1 MSANT
6 VRPSMTRKLL
16 VLFGAAVLLTTAATE
31 ASAMRGRFGA
41 AMMFRED
48 ADFGAQARWTRGPGE
63 KVNLVPQVGYF
74 FDDELLN
81 VDLDFHYTVNQKDPK
96 TRLYV
101 LGGGDLLTDFDDSE
115 FGLNL
120 GAGLSKDLTTS
131 LNGFVE
137 VKYVIS
143 DYDGLALHLGLSF

>member
-1 MSANT
+1 MFANNIRLS
-6 VRPSMTRKLL
+6 VTRKLVVFL
-16 VLFGAAVLLTTAATE
+16 GAAVLLATAATE

-41 AMMFRED
+41 AVMFRD
-48 ADFGAQARWTRGPGE
+48 DLDFGAQARWTRGPGE

-74 FDDELLN
+74 FDAEALDA
-81 VDLDFHYTVNQKDPK
+81 DLDVHYTLNQKDPK
-96 TRLYV
+96 TRLYI
-101 LGGGDLLTDFDDSE
+101 LGGGNLVTDFDDSK

-137 VKYVIS
+137 VKYVVS
-143 DYDGLALHLGLSF
+143 DWDGLALHLGLSF